1 MTREE
6 LIRKRKQKKAIRFGL
21 KVAGVILAAI
31 VLMLMIRGIGRWI
44 KNRPKKP
51 KPQTEETVE
60 TVETPEVKED
70 VHVEGDTAQLVSL
83 GSAMTA
89 SKAGWNVN
97 DNGWFYSPDLTQM
110 YSSGWK
116 TLDGDKYYFKEDG
129 YMATGWT
136 NVGEVKDKYFD
147 ISGRVDETKQQKLVA
162 LTFDD
167 GPAENTSKLLD
178 ILEKYNVKA
187 TFFVVGEQADYYR
200 ETLKREADLGM
211 EIGSHTWDHPWL
223 NQLSEEEI
231 REALDACMRQ
241 NNDQVILLKCC
252 SQYPAQFED
261 MNLSVIPDMEKRFG
275 VPVGLSDHSLGSLAP
290 VIATSLGAKVIEK
303 HVRLDEDVESAD
315 AGFSMT
321 MKEFAKMVTDVRNTT
336 TILGNPTYELTEHEK
351 NNLPSRRSL
360 VAVKPIK
367 KGEVF
372 TKDNIRS
379 IRPAIGI
386 KPKYM
391 AALLGKEAKKDYEFG
406 DPITMEE
413 VEFCHSFL

>member
-231 REALDACMRQ
+231 REEMDKNDKLVSEITGLPAMKLMRPTGGGISANMLNSLDKPLIQWDVDTLDWDHKDADQTYQRIVDLVQDGSIILMHDLFSPSSEAADRYISALIDMGY
-241 NNDQVILLKCC
+241 KCVTV
-252 SQYPAQFED
+252 SE
-261 MNLSVIPDMEKRFG
+261 
-275 VPVGLSDHSLGSLAP
+275 LAE
-290 VIATSLGAKVIEK
+290 AYG
-303 HVRLDEDVESAD
+303 
-315 AGFSMT
+315 
-321 MKEFAKMVTDVRNTT
+321 
-336 TILGNPTYELTEHEK
+336 YELEAGGQYYAFYPGGTEQNKTRAEGLE
-351 NNLPSRRSL
+351 NP
-360 VAVKPIK
+360 VAAWD
-367 KGEVF
+367 E
-372 TKDNIRS
+372 
-379 IRPAIGI
+379 
-386 KPKYM
+386 
-391 AALLGKEAKKDYEFG
+391 
-406 DPITMEE
+406 
-413 VEFCHSFL
+413 

>member
-110 YSSGWK
+110 YSAGWK

-136 NVGEVKDKYFD
+136 DVGEVKDKYFD

-231 REALDACMRQ
+231 REEMDKNDKLVSEITGLPAMKLMRPTGGGISANMLNSLDKPLIQWDVDTLDWDHKDADQTYQRIVDLVQDGSIILMHDLFSPSSEAADRYISALIDMGY
-241 NNDQVILLKCC
+241 KCVTV
-252 SQYPAQFED
+252 SE
-261 MNLSVIPDMEKRFG
+261 
-275 VPVGLSDHSLGSLAP
+275 LAE
-290 VIATSLGAKVIEK
+290 AYG
-303 HVRLDEDVESAD
+303 
-315 AGFSMT
+315 
-321 MKEFAKMVTDVRNTT
+321 
-336 TILGNPTYELTEHEK
+336 YELEAGGQYYAFYPGGTEQNKTRAEGLE
-351 NNLPSRRSL
+351 NP
-360 VAVKPIK
+360 VAAWD
-367 KGEVF
+367 E
-372 TKDNIRS
+372 
-379 IRPAIGI
+379 
-386 KPKYM
+386 
-391 AALLGKEAKKDYEFG
+391 
-406 DPITMEE
+406 
-413 VEFCHSFL
+413 

>member
-136 NVGEVKDKYFD
+136 DVGEVKDKYFD

-231 REALDACMRQ
+231 REEMDKNDKLVSEITGLPAMKLMRPTGGGISANMLNSLDKPLIQWDVDTLDWDHKDADQTYQRIVDLVQDGSIILMHDLFSPSSEAADRYISALIDMGY
-241 NNDQVILLKCC
+241 KCVTV
-252 SQYPAQFED
+252 SE
-261 MNLSVIPDMEKRFG
+261 
-275 VPVGLSDHSLGSLAP
+275 LAE
-290 VIATSLGAKVIEK
+290 AYG
-303 HVRLDEDVESAD
+303 
-315 AGFSMT
+315 
-321 MKEFAKMVTDVRNTT
+321 
-336 TILGNPTYELTEHEK
+336 YELEAGGQDYAFYPGGTEQNKTRAEGLE
-351 NNLPSRRSL
+351 NP
-360 VAVKPIK
+360 VAAWD
-367 KGEVF
+367 E
-372 TKDNIRS
+372 
-379 IRPAIGI
+379 
-386 KPKYM
+386 
-391 AALLGKEAKKDYEFG
+391 
-406 DPITMEE
+406 
-413 VEFCHSFL
+413 

>member
-136 NVGEVKDKYFD
+136 DVGEVKDKYFD

-231 REALDACMRQ
+231 REEMDKNDKLVSEITGLPAMKLMRPTGGGISANMLNSLDKPLIQWDVDTLDWDHKDADQTYQRIVDLVQDGSIILMHDLFSPSSEAADRYISALIDMGY
-241 NNDQVILLKCC
+241 KCVTV
-252 SQYPAQFED
+252 SE
-261 MNLSVIPDMEKRFG
+261 
-275 VPVGLSDHSLGSLAP
+275 LAE
-290 VIATSLGAKVIEK
+290 AYG
-303 HVRLDEDVESAD
+303 
-315 AGFSMT
+315 
-321 MKEFAKMVTDVRNTT
+321 
-336 TILGNPTYELTEHEK
+336 YELEAGGQYYAFYPGGTEQNKTRAEGLE
-351 NNLPSRRSL
+351 NP
-360 VAVKPIK
+360 VAAWD
-367 KGEVF
+367 E
-372 TKDNIRS
+372 
-379 IRPAIGI
+379 
-386 KPKYM
+386 
-391 AALLGKEAKKDYEFG
+391 
-406 DPITMEE
+406 
-413 VEFCHSFL
+413 

>member
-110 YSSGWK
+110 YSAGWK

-231 REALDACMRQ
+231 REEMDKNDKLVSEITGLPAMKLMRPTGGGISANMLNSLDKPLIQWDVDTLDWDHKDADQTYQRIVDLVQDGSIILMHDLFSPSSEAADRYISALIDMGY
-241 NNDQVILLKCC
+241 KCVTV
-252 SQYPAQFED
+252 SE
-261 MNLSVIPDMEKRFG
+261 
-275 VPVGLSDHSLGSLAP
+275 LAE
-290 VIATSLGAKVIEK
+290 AYG
-303 HVRLDEDVESAD
+303 
-315 AGFSMT
+315 
-321 MKEFAKMVTDVRNTT
+321 
-336 TILGNPTYELTEHEK
+336 YELEAGGQYYAFYPGGTEQNKTRAEGLE
-351 NNLPSRRSL
+351 NP
-360 VAVKPIK
+360 VAAWD
-367 KGEVF
+367 E
-372 TKDNIRS
+372 
-379 IRPAIGI
+379 
-386 KPKYM
+386 
-391 AALLGKEAKKDYEFG
+391 
-406 DPITMEE
+406 
-413 VEFCHSFL
+413 